1 MTYSLFWSLTSL
13 IYFFPNIEL
22 LVSMKSKRLMI
33 FGFWALIIFKF
44 SISDEVRDASSNCN
58 MNERFA
64 DMMGD
69 EHKSTCF
76 LMDLYAY
83 SLEMVKTILPDF
95 QMCRTLFGMPCS
107 LRQTYSLLMLRF
119 VRRSFAPIILALN
132 ECWCQF
138 YLEGLQG
145 TCFILVTNSIIYWI
159 NC

>member
-1 MTYSLFWSLTSL
+1 MTG
-13 IYFFPNIEL
+13 N
-22 LVSMKSKRLMI
+22 
-33 FGFWALIIFKF
+33 
-44 SISDEVRDASSNCN
+44 
-58 MNERFA
+58 
-64 DMMGD
+64 
-69 EHKSTCF
+69 EHKSTCS